1 MRKKSK
7 SKKSKSA
14 VKPAAETA
22 KTQSSFSSPSEKLKS
37 GSEIDE
43 FSPGKK
49 RNKPEKAS
57 DAGDAQSMPKKAT
70 AKEKDTNVRKENGS
84 ASGSRARKKTVDGF
98 AVYTEEELG
107 FNKADAGDGLNDRE
121 MLHDSRMARLLP
133 PCGLITEMATNTADN
148 KKDPCWK
155 YVRLKDPKITNNTTC
170 IFCDQTYSGGIHR
183 AKQHVVGG
191 FTAVRACEK
200 VTSEVKEEIR
210 NYMNSKKRVREQI
223 VMEKRIQPQRFH
235 DETLMT
241 FGDEDDEGAALAFP
255 EINKRGP
262 MGMFVSHGCQPTA
275 NGMIEQKRMNNDAL
289 KELRS
294 QACSAI
300 ARWMYDAGIPFNAVT
315 YESFQDMIDAIGK
328 HGPGMRAPS
337 LHEVRGPL
345 LTKEVEVV
353 KKEME
358 DHREE
363 WEKNGELI
371 SELLSEFV
379 ETVGLVNVVQV
390 VTDNGS
396 NMKLAGDL
404 LMAKYPHLY
413 WTPCA
418 THCLDLILEDIFQEK
433 DIHLTYKKV
442 VKLSRYIYTRP
453 GLVNLL
459 RKFTKLDLVRPGVTR
474 FATVALTLERIF
486 ILRVELRTLF
496 VSDAWAK
503 SKWAKEQKGV
513 LACNTILS
521 ESFWRGMRKSLKIA
535 TPLIEVLRLIDGETK
550 PAMGYI
556 YKAMDRAKGAIA
568 KNFGYQHEKYSRF
581 FDIIDERW
589 GVQLHQPLHAAGHYL
604 NPEYF
609 YSDPN
614 IESNEEVVE
623 GFYKVLEKLIP
634 DTKIQDNITNELIS
648 YRKAEGIM
656 GYNIAKRQRTSKP
669 AVEWWRAYGGSVPF
683 LQKFA
688 IKILSLTCSALGC
701 ERNWSFFEHV
711 HSKKRKRLDQ
721 TRLNDLLFVKYNR
734 ALKRHHKLEDLIDP
748 MCLDKIDECSDEWFG
763 GEDCSEET
771 DEEEAVDGLTWH
783 DGRLRV

>member
-1 MRKKSK
+1 MPKKSN

-22 KTQSSFSSPSEKLKS
+22 KAQSSSSSPSEKLKS
-37 GSEIDE
+37 GSELDE

-49 RNKPEKAS
+49 RKKPEKAS
-57 DAGDAQSMPKKAT
+57 DAGDAQSMPKKTT
-70 AKEKDTNVRKENGS
+70 AKETDTNVRKANGS
-84 ASGSRARKKTVDGF
+84 ASGSRARKKTGDGF

-121 MLHDSRMARLLP
+121 MLQDSPMARLLP
-133 PCGLITEMATNTADN
+133 PCGLITEMATNTTDN

-191 FTAVRACEK
+191 FAAARACEK

-210 NYMNSKKRVREQI
+210 NYMISKKRVREQI

-235 DETLMT
+235 EETLMT
-241 FGDEDDEGAALAFP
+241 FGDEDDEGDALTFP
-255 EINKRGP
+255 KINKRGP
-262 MGMFVSHGCQPTA
+262 MGMFVSHGCQPAA

-345 LTKEVEVV
+345 LKKEVEVV

-363 WEKNGELI
+363 WEKN
-371 SELLSEFV
+371 
-379 ETVGLVNVVQV
+379 
-390 VTDNGS
+390 
-396 NMKLAGDL
+396 GDL

-453 GLVNLL
+453 GLVNLM

-474 FATVALTLERIF
+474 FATVALTLERIS

-556 YKAMDRAKGAIA
+556 YKAMDRAKEAIA

-589 GVQLHQPLHAAGHYL
+589 EVQLHQPLHAAGHYL

-634 DTKIQDNITNELIS
+634 DTKIQDKITNELIS

-688 IKILSLTCSALGC
+688 IKVLSLTCSALGC

-734 ALKRHHKLEDLIDP
+734 ALKRHHTLEDFIDP
-748 MCLDKIDECSDEWFG
+748 MCLDNIDECSECFG
-763 GEDCSEET
+763 GEDCLEET
-771 DEEEAVDGLTWH
+771 DEEEALDGLTWH